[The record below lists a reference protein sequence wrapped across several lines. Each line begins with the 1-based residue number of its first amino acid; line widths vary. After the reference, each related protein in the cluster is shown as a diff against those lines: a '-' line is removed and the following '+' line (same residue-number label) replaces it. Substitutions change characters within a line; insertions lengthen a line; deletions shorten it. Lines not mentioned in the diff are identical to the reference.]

1 MPEIVIAWLLFAAGL
16 ILLIKGGDYFVD
28 GAVGIA
34 KRFRLPEVLIG
45 ATVVS
50 IGTTLP
56 EVMVSTQAAAGG
68 NGSIA
73 YGNAIGSCICNTAL
87 IAALTVAALAPK
99 VDKSTFRVPTLFFF
113 IAVAIYCFNAYLFNG
128 FSRISGILLLL
139 VFALYMVI
147 SVKAAVVSSRKKPGI
162 PENDPA
168 VGVAPNGE
176 TAAAKST
183 LLKEIILLVAGAF
196 FIAVG
201 AKLLVDNGVT
211 IAKFMGVPD
220 SVIALTFV
228 ALGTSLPELVTALAA
243 LIKRHGA
250 LSLGNIVGANL
261 FNLALVSG
269 LAITVSPFKLPA
281 EKTLAGINSSLL
293 IDLPLTV
300 LVMLGFTLPACF
312 KGKIPRW
319 IGIVLLVIYAAFC
332 VYQFAF

>member
-1 MPEIVIAWLLFAAGL
+1 MSNTVIACLLFVAGFV
-16 ILLIKGGDYFVD
+16 LLVKGGDYFVD

-34 KRFRLPEVLIG
+34 HRFNLPEVLIG

-56 EVMVSTQAAAGG
+56 EVMVSTQAAAAG

-87 IAALTVAALAPK
+87 IAALTVAALSPK
-99 VDKSTFRVPTLFFF
+99 VDKTTFKVPTLFFF
-113 IAVAIYCFNAYLFNG
+113 IALAVYYVNAYAFGG
-128 FSRISGILLLL
+128 FSRISGIILLAIF
-139 VFALYMVI
+139 VVYMVI
-147 SVKAAVVSSRKKPGI
+147 SVKTAFDDSRLKAAAEPAKTEADP
-162 PENDPA
+162 DPA
-168 VGVAPNGE
+168 PG
-176 TAAAKST
+176 AKSS
-183 LLKEIILLVAGAF
+183 LIKEIILLVAGAL

-201 AKLLVDNGVT
+201 AKLLVDNGII
-211 IAKFMGVPD
+211 IAKLLGVPQ

-228 ALGTSLPELVTALAA
+228 AIGTSLPELVTAIAA

-261 FNLALVSG
+261 FNLVLVSG
-269 LAITVSPFKLPA
+269 LAVTVSPFEIPA

-293 IDLPLTV
+293 IDLPLAGAI
-300 LVMLGFTLPACF
+300 MLGFTLPACI

-319 IGIVLLVIYAAFC
+319 IGIVLLVFYVAFC

>member
-1 MPEIVIAWLLFAAGL
+1 MSNTVIACLLFVAGFV
-16 ILLIKGGDYFVD
+16 LLVKGGDYFVD

-34 KRFRLPEVLIG
+34 KRFNLPEVLIG

-56 EVMVSTQAAAGG
+56 EVMVSTQAAAAG

-87 IAALTVAALAPK
+87 IAALTIAALSPK
-99 VDKSTFRVPTLFFF
+99 VDKTTFKVPTLFFF
-113 IAVAIYCFNAYLFNG
+113 IALAVYYVNAYAFGG
-128 FSRISGILLLL
+128 FSRISGIILLAIF
-139 VFALYMVI
+139 VVYMVI
-147 SVKAAVVSSRKKPGI
+147 SVKTAFADSRLKAAAEPAEAD
-162 PENDPA
+162 PDPA
-168 VGVAPNGE
+168 P
-176 TAAAKST
+176 AAKSS
-183 LLKEIILLVAGAF
+183 LIKEIILLVAGAL

-201 AKLLVDNGVT
+201 AKLLVDNGII
-211 IAKFMGVPD
+211 IARLLGVPQ

-228 ALGTSLPELVTALAA
+228 AIGTSLPELVTAIAA
-243 LIKRHGA
+243 LVKRHGA

-261 FNLALVSG
+261 FNLVLVSG
-269 LAITVSPFKLPA
+269 LAVTVSPFKIPA

-293 IDLPLTV
+293 IDLPLAGAI
-300 LVMLGFTLPACF
+300 MLGFTLPACI

-319 IGIVLLVIYAAFC
+319 IGIVLLAFYVAFC